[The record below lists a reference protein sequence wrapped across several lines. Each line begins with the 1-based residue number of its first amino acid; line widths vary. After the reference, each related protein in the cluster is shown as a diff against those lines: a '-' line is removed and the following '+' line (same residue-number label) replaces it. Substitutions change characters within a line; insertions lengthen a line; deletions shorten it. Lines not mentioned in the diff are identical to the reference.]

1 MDEHIF
7 RDEESASL
15 YGHDARS
22 ILSASTSSRVT
33 LTGPRQR
40 PKGPRTSDVSRSSIP
55 ERTTLPLSPLAKEIS
70 TVSEESSYRA
80 VASSASNIN
89 HNHNHNN
96 HNNANNLA
104 PFSPTSPPPRR
115 TSFVARLSFRRSRSR
130 SRSQHEPE
138 RIFADDPFRATP
150 HPSVRWDASSFQ
162 EPLLVNNQ
170 SVKLSERL

>member
-1 MDEHIF
+1 MDEHF
-7 RDEESASL
+7 LRDEERASL

-70 TVSEESSYRA
+70 TVSEESSCRA
-80 VASSASNIN
+80 APSSSNN
-89 HNHNHNN
+89 HNHNHSNFNN
-96 HNNANNLA
+96 FNNSNSLA
-104 PFSPTSPPPRR
+104 PLSQTSPLPRR
-115 TSFVARLSFRRSRSR
+115 TSFVARLSFRRSP

-170 SVKLSERL
+170 NVKLSERL